1 MAVFIAD
8 RFHVLLRVVIRPGEQ
23 DRTGSEEGFD
33 VVLGLS
39 ERLPDN
45 IRDRCF
51 PTESKGKELLGP
63 RTWSRHL
70 LENILPRYF
79 IKIGERS
86 FQTSEHQ
93 TTFNNPRVGSI
104 KEPRKSG

>member
-39 ERLPDN
+39 ERLPY
-45 IRDRCF
+45 DR
-51 PTESKGKELLGP
+51 GN
-63 RTWSRHL
+63 R
-70 LENILPRYF
+70 
-79 IKIGERS
+79 
-86 FQTSEHQ
+86 
-93 TTFNNPRVGSI
+93 
-104 KEPRKSG
+104 